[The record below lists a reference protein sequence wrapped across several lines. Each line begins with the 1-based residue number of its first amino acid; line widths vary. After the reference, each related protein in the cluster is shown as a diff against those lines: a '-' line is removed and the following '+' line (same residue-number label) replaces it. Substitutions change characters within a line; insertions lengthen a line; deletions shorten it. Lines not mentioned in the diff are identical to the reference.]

1 MYEELFPSILISYN
15 ARLLHINLALFKYEY
30 VPARLLIHCCT
41 SLRKLTWP
49 TAILFK

>member
-30 VPARLLIHCCT
+30 VPARLYKIKETDMANGNLI
-41 SLRKLTWP
+41 
-49 TAILFK
+49 